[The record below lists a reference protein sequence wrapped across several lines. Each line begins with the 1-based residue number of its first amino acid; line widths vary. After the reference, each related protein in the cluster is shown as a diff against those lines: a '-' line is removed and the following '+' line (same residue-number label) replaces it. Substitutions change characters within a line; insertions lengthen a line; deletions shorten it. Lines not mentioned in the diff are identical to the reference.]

1 MSIIPE
7 DLQYTKEHEWVSG
20 VEDGGTITVGITAFA
35 AESLG
40 EVVYVQIQPEVG
52 ATVAA
57 GDAVGEVESTKSVS
71 DIFAPVGGEV
81 VEINQAAVDDPSLIN
96 NDPYGDGWLFR
107 VRLEGTPDD
116 LLSAE
121 EYTALTSGES

>member
-1 MSIIPE
+1 VSSIPDE
-7 DLQYTKEHEWVSG
+7 LHYTKEHEWVAG
-20 VEDGGTITVGITAFA
+20 VDDGLTLTVGITAYA
-35 AESLG
+35 AEALG
-40 EVVYVQIQPEVG
+40 DVVYVQVPEVG

-71 DIFAPVGGEV
+71 DIYAPVGGEV
-81 VEINQAAVDDPSLIN
+81 VEVNAAVVDDPSLVN
-96 NDPYGDGWLFR
+96 GDPYGEGWLFR
-107 VRLEGTPDD
+107 VRLEGDAGD